1 MLRLILILIF
11 ILMNS
16 NGMISHVKDGYV
28 LIQTPDSE
36 YIGNSSNQ
44 TYSINPSVIKAGK
57 QITII
62 DKDGNNTIELVKGLS
77 ISSSVVTSDEL
88 LLNFSNGASV
98 NIRGAENFTFS
109 VGGNRLSNI
118 EGEIY
123 TFDKFVTEILKL
135 PKVPADG
142 EAPIYGDELEIG
154 LSVNENK
161 EPKAFD
167 SNISTFIDS
176 AVNGVFHAL
185 DENDKF
191 LRYIIESNS
200 SNGRVEIIENSNS
213 FRYIPNSGFIGN
225 DSFTYRA
232 YDGEKYSNEATV
244 YITVKIYLP
253 IDDTDRF

>member
-88 LLNFSNGASV
+88 LLNFSNGV
-98 NIRGAENFTFS
+98 QLIF
-109 VGGNRLSNI
+109 VVQKILLLVL
-118 EGEIY
+118 EG
-123 TFDKFVTEILKL
+123 
-135 PKVPADG
+135 
-142 EAPIYGDELEIG
+142 
-154 LSVNENK
+154 
-161 EPKAFD
+161 
-167 SNISTFIDS
+167 IDS
-176 AVNGVFHAL
+176 Q
-185 DENDKF
+185 
-191 LRYIIESNS
+191 Y
-200 SNGRVEIIENSNS
+200 
-213 FRYIPNSGFIGN
+213 
-225 DSFTYRA
+225 
-232 YDGEKYSNEATV
+232 
-244 YITVKIYLP
+244 
-253 IDDTDRF
+253 